1 MNNNVMDIFNFVP
14 NTQEDHINKVT
25 DEFRP
30 SPKGTKSGVYEA
42 VVRFLP
48 NPDDPAN
55 KSVIR
60 KNVVFLTNPITNES
74 KLVDCPSTVG
84 KPDPIVNTFF
94 TLRKS
99 ASAVKQEQSK
109 MFSRRQRYA
118 SLVQVL
124 KCTTN
129 PDIEN
134 KILVWNYGMKIYQK
148 LQNEMAPAIGDPR
161 NPFDVLNGRAF
172 LVKVKE
178 IGGFSNYDDCQ
189 FVDVDKS
196 VSAFRIET
204 SKGFVPVTAEFISS
218 EKGRNAVVT
227 YLKEHTPDL
236 TPYEYHE
243 WDEETEQFVSQVIK
257 MYTDPSYVPN
267 AAQPTFTA
275 QTSVAK
281 PTIGNVVPSAPVQ
294 QPQASAPAGA
304 SIDLDSLGIG
314 NISDVMNQESSS
326 ASAQED
332 TAVPNLDDILSEI
345 L

>member
-1 MNNNVMDIFNFVP
+1 MDIFNVVP
-14 NTQEDHINKVT
+14 TIQDAQVNKVS
-25 DEFRP
+25 DEFHP
-30 SPKGTKSGVYEA
+30 SPKNSKNGVYEA

-55 KSVIR
+55 KSVLR
-60 KNVVFLTNPITNES
+60 KNVAFLTNPITNES

-99 ASAVKQEQSK
+99 NSAVKQEQSK

-129 PDIEN
+129 PDLEN
-134 KILVWNYGMKIYQK
+134 RILIWNYGIKIYQK

-178 IGGFSNYDDCQ
+178 VGGFSNYDDCQ

-204 SKGFVPVTAEFISS
+204 SKGFIPVTQELIAS
-218 EKGRNAVVT
+218 EKGRNAIVT
-227 YLKEHTPDL
+227 YLKEHMPDT

-243 WDEETEQFVSQVIK
+243 WDEQTEQFVSQVIK
-257 MYTDPSYVPN
+257 MYIDPNYVPSSATSAPAQGP
-267 AAQPTFTA
+267 AAT
-275 QTSVAK
+275 
-281 PTIGNVVPSAPVQ
+281 PTIGSLTPSADIVS
-294 QPQASAPAGA
+294 SAPKQQSSG
-304 SIDLDSLGIG
+304 SLDLDSLGIG
-314 NISDVMNQESSS
+314 NVAEVVNQSNVAPAPQPSTEMPDLS
-326 ASAQED
+326 
-332 TAVPNLDDILSEI
+332 DILSNI